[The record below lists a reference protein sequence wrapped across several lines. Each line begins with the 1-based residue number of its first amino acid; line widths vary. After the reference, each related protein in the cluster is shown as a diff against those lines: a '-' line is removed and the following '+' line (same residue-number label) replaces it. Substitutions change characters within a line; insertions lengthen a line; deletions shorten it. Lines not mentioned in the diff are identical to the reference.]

1 MLKIKDGFK
10 LQLQTP
16 ETIKLFDSTKKII
29 NKTKI
34 KENEPILEVAE
45 EVFVPCNSVDN
56 QYQQTSEVLYT
67 FTPNKSYADLL
78 HLEPSNLV
86 LLKTYKT
93 EFDETILAL
102 GIKIIDN

>member
-1 MLKIKDGFK
+1 MLQIKDGFK

-16 ETIKLFDSTKKII
+16 ETMKLFDSTKKLI

-34 KENEPILEVAE
+34 RENEPILEVAE
-45 EVFVPCNSVDN
+45 VVFVPCNSVDN

-78 HLEPSNLV
+78 NFEPSNLV

-93 EFDETILAL
+93 EFDETILEL
-102 GIKIIDN
+102 GIKMIDN